1 MARVTINMSDEEL
14 DGDYGAVEGV
24 AAECSR
30 CGHRT
35 ESFGR
40 GEASASRCAALMREE
55 CPRGE
60 KNYYVEDWGVQYEDY

>member
-1 MARVTINMSDEEL
+1 MARITIHMSDEEL
-14 DGDYGAVEGV
+14 DGDYGTVEGV

-40 GEASASRCAALMREE
+40 SEASAARCAALMREE

-60 KNYYVEDWGVQYEDY
+60 KNFYVENRGIHPDDF